1 MTKEKTAVDL
11 LYDSIKDK
19 LQGDDF
25 ESLVFSYS
33 IAKQKFEQQIVDVF
47 PHLLSGI
54 MFEEFAIIE
63 GEQYFQNKFEQ

>member
-25 ESLVFSYS
+25 ESLVFSYA
-33 IAKQKFEQQIVDVF
+33 IAKQKFEQQIVDAANYD
-47 PHLLSGI
+47 SKSISDNGYKK
-54 MFEEFAIIE
+54 

>member
-33 IAKQKFEQQIVDVF
+33 IAKQKFEQQIVDAWVNGGAT
-47 PHLLSGI
+47 LGAKNA
-54 MFEEFAIIE
+54 EK
-63 GEQYFQNKFEQ
+63 YYQNKFEQ